1 MTNEIIAVEGFDI
14 NVIKIAAENFMPP
27 QYEQFIKALQGS
39 SEVSETTKNYWLQ
52 KYNLI
57 AESL

>member
-1 MTNEIIAVEGFDI
+1 MMNQVIEVDGFDI
-14 NVIKIAAENFMPP
+14 NVIKIAADNFMPP

-39 SEVSETTKNYWLQ
+39 SEVSEPTKKYWLE